1 MSYRRNMQGA
11 NVTIDNRD
19 TRKKLLIGRHIAKM
33 TPEEIARR
41 FSVYVVR
48 VKSPL
53 KAQSGN

>member
-1 MSYRRNMQGA
+1 
-11 NVTIDNRD
+11 VTIDNRD

-41 FSVYVVR
+41 FSVHIVP
-48 VKSPL
+48 VKRPL